1 MYIDGSVEENNI
13 LQDFELSLEE
23 SSLVLEIAS
32 EVSKGLPLFS
42 IRAQVQI
49 FEKWFYLILTYKSAR
64 WIENCF
70 KKC

>member
-32 EVSKGLPLFS
+32 EVSKGVS
-42 IRAQVQI
+42 
-49 FEKWFYLILTYKSAR
+49 
-64 WIENCF
+64 
-70 KKC
+70 

>member
-49 FEKWFYLILTYKSAR
+49 FEK
-64 WIENCF
+64 
-70 KKC
+70 